1 MEEMKRILFILVLA
15 VLTSVGTA
23 AKGAVEFSTREH
35 DFGTI
40 RAKGGQVTARY
51 EFTNTGDE
59 PVSIVTVTNGGCG
72 CTKPDFPLAPIAPG
86 KKGVIKV
93 HFNPATFKGEFHR
106 SVKVQF
112 STGKKRTVLK
122 FKGVVIPK

>member
-1 MEEMKRILFILVLA
+1 MKRILLIMLMA
-15 VLTSVGTA
+15 VMTVGA
-23 AKGAVEFSTREH
+23 WAKGDAEFASKSH

-40 RAKGGQVTARY
+40 KAKGGTVTATY

-59 PVSIVTVTNGGCG
+59 PISVVTVTNGGCG
-72 CTKPDFPLAPIAPG
+72 CTKPSFPLEPIAPG

-93 HFNPATFKGEFHR
+93 NFNPATFKGEFRR

-112 STGKKRTVLK
+112 NYSKKRTILK
-122 FKGVVIPK
+122 FNGVVIPK

>member
-1 MEEMKRILFILVLA
+1 MKA
-15 VLTSVGTA
+15 T
-23 AKGAVEFSTREH
+23 
-35 DFGTI
+35 
-40 RAKGGQVTARY
+40 Y
-51 EFTNTGDE
+51 ESINTGDE

-93 HFNPATFKGEFHR
+93 NFNPATFKGEFR
-106 SVKVQF
+106 RNVKVQL

-122 FKGVVIPK
+122 F

>member
-1 MEEMKRILFILVLA
+1 MEDMKRIIFIIVLS
-15 VLTSVGTA
+15 VLTSVGSW
-23 AKGAVEFSTREH
+23 AKGAVEFSKLEH

-40 RAKGGQVTARY
+40 RAKGGTVTATY

-93 HFNPATFKGEFHR
+93 NFNPATFKGEFR
-106 SVKVQF
+106 RNVKVQL